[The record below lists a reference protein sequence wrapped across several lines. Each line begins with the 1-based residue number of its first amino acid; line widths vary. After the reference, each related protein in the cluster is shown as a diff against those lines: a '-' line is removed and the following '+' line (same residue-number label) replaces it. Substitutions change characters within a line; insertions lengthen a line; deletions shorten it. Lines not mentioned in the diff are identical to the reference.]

1 MSDDTTTLTVSPR
14 TELGSRANRRLRRRG
29 LVPGVVY
36 GGDAEPIAFQV
47 GVRDLRSALAHAGA
61 VITLE
66 VEGAGQTPVVLKE
79 QQRHPVTGETLHVDL
94 MRVDLS
100 QRIHATVPLE
110 LTGAEG
116 SPGVRAGGILEHLTR
131 EVTVEALPT
140 EIPDVIYHDVS
151 SVEIGDTILLSAV
164 VPPQGVVLLDDGET
178 VVATV
183 SAPRKSGKTDVE
195 IEQETEVV
203 GESGGDSEAAA
214 EGDSDGGE

>member
-183 SAPRKSGKTDVE
+183 SAPRMSGKTDVE

>member
-110 LTGAEG
+110 LTGAED